1 VTPST
6 IPSAVSDLEAYVDAA
21 SRLVG
26 LDIAPEHRPGV
37 IAIFRRLA
45 TMAALVAT
53 HAPDVLDESVP
64 GEGA

>member
-6 IPSAVSDLEAYVDAA
+6 PPSALSDLETYVDAA

-37 IAIFRRLA
+37 IATFRRLA
-45 TMAALVAT
+45 RMAALVVPP
-53 HAPDVLDESVP
+53 APDALDESVP